1 MGGSKVLFLWEIDL
15 KNTVHLSRCT
25 LKVASDSR
33 RIKLV
38 GIAYPFN
45 RVDILLHEDNGSL
58 RDCYY
63 AGLASHPAI
72 DLRSAG
78 ERVPLVIM
86 DLKVN

>member
-1 MGGSKVLFLWEIDL
+1 MGVSKVLFLWEIDL

-25 LKVASDSR
+25 LEIVADAR
-33 RIKLV
+33 RIELV
-38 GIAYPFN
+38 ERGYLFN

-58 RDCYY
+58 RDCYH

-72 DLRSAG
+72 DLRSPG

-86 DLKVN
+86 DLKIN